1 MTATPTHSN
10 KITLP
15 ATSTPVPL
23 PPTLHSTLL
32 SALLAQPAAVPRIQS
47 AISHELAAAG
57 WTTALRTRIAQLL
70 RNGDC
75 ATYEELMARVLRE
88 ARGDAGGQNGFNGHG
103 GENGDGE
110 AGERVEIKIPEKAVK
125 EGVKAV
131 RRELEAVCEVVRDGE

>member
-10 KITLP
+10 KIALP

-70 RNGDC
+70 RNGEC

-88 ARGDAGGQNGFNGHG
+88 ARGDAGGQNGVNGHG

-110 AGERVEIKIPEKAVK
+110 AGERVEIKIPEKAVR